1 VSTSWRTSFGGLLL
15 SLLILKLWLAA
26 QLPLFTDE
34 AFYWL
39 ESRHLAWAYDDVP
52 GLTPWLIRLGESPAE
67 GQPWA
72 VRWPFA
78 LLSIAAIALLVRT
91 AGAVGRPGDGWIA
104 GTLALLLP
112 LFAVNGLL
120 ALPDVP
126 LTLAVLMCAEALR
139 RLLQHER
146 MGAVLL
152 ATAITLGWLSH
163 YRFAVP
169 YAAAGIWLLLHP
181 LGRQLLGRRD
191 VWAAGL
197 TGSALGLAPLLWHQ
211 FFNAGGGIAFQFV
224 DRHPWR
230 LQPEGV
236 LDPLLQALVATPLLF
251 VLLLASVWSA
261 VRRPQRPERTLIGG
275 LALAI
280 FASYMLLGPF
290 VDAERSRLHWP
301 LPALLLATTLAPQA
315 LADAG
320 RIGRRSW
327 AAALGLAAAVLGAML
342 MLASTLA
349 LTPARLAD
357 REVYLHGFTGWR
369 EAVDLTAQ
377 ALATLPTDTLLVAD
391 HFALAAQLAFA
402 SGGSRPVYSLDHAIN
417 LKHGRQG
424 ELARM
429 GLDERGLQLD
439 LAGRPALVVLEESA
453 TRLRE
458 RPAWFR
464 RLCQRF
470 PGARVLF
477 DHSVDHGRKR
487 LIGYFQAADADSGC
501 VPPALG
507 YLVSPVADSVV
518 EGVLDISGWAIRDG
532 AGLRALRASLGDVSL
547 GAVDH
552 LQHADGVQMIFPGS
566 DDPRHPQVGF
576 AARLHS
582 DLPAGR
588 YWLQIEAEGH
598 DGARAIVVST
608 PIEWRPGPAQ
618 GSR

>member
-15 SLLILKLWLAA
+15 GLLMLKLWLAA

-52 GLTPWLIRLGESPAE
+52 GLTPWLIRMGESLAE

-78 LLSIAAIALLVRT
+78 LLSLAAIALLVRM
-91 AGAVGRPGDGWIA
+91 AEAVGRPGDGWIA
-104 GTLALLLP
+104 ATLALLLP

-126 LTLAVLMCAEALR
+126 LTLAVLLCAEALR
-139 RLLQHER
+139 RLLLHER
-146 MGAVLL
+146 LGGVLL
-152 ATAITLGWLSH
+152 ATAIALGWLSH

-169 YAAAGIWLLLHP
+169 FAAAGIWLLLHP
-181 LGRQLLGRRD
+181 LGHRLLRRRD
-191 VWAAGL
+191 VWVAGL
-197 TGSALGLAPLLWHQ
+197 AGSALGLAPLLWHQ
-211 FFNAGGGIAFQFV
+211 FANAGGGIAFQFV

-230 LQPEGV
+230 LQPEGA
-236 LDPLLQALVATPLLF
+236 LDPLLQALVSTPLLF
-251 VLLLASVWSA
+251 ALLLASVWSTL
-261 VRRPQRPERTLIGG
+261 RRPQRPEQTLIGG

-290 VDAERSRLHWP
+290 VDTERSRLHWP
-301 LPALLLATTLAPQA
+301 LPALLLASVLAPQA
-315 LADAG
+315 LTAAG
-320 RIGRRSW
+320 RVGRLYW
-327 AAALGLAAAVLGAML
+327 AAALGLAAAVLGAL
-342 MLASTLA
+342 LLVASTLA

-369 EAVDLTAQ
+369 EAATLTDQ
-377 ALATLPTDTLLVAD
+377 ALAELPPGTVLVAD

-402 SGGSRPVYSLDHAIN
+402 SGGSRPVFSLDHAIN

-429 GLDERGLQLD
+429 RLDEHSLSD
-439 LAGRPALVVLEESA
+439 ALVGRSMLLVLEESA

-470 PGARVLF
+470 PGARPLF
-477 DHSVDHGRKR
+477 DHSIDHGRKR
-487 LIGYFQAADADSGC
+487 LIGYVQAAGTNSGC

-507 YLVSPVADSVV
+507 YLVSPVADSLA
-518 EGVLDISGWAIRDG
+518 EGTLDISGWAIRDG
-532 AGLRALRASLGDVSL
+532 AGLRAVHARLGGVSL

-552 LQHADGVQMIFPGS
+552 RQHADGVQMLFPES
-566 DDPRHPQVGF
+566 DDPRHPWVGF

-588 YWLQIEAEGH
+588 YWLEIEAEGH
-598 DGARAIVVST
+598 DDTRSIVVST
-608 PIEWRPGPAQ
+608 PIDWRPRPTQ
-618 GSR
+618 GNR